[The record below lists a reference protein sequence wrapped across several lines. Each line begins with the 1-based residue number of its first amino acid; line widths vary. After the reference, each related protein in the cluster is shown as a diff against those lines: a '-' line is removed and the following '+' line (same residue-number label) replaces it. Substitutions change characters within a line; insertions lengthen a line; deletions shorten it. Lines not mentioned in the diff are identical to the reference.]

1 MAKSSARIGSSPAK
15 PPMAASVSRRSSWI
29 EALYDQIG
37 AVERS
42 NCPQVEGEMRFCPQA
57 PLLRQD
63 LLRYLAAGL
72 DATPDPSAAP
82 HYVDL
87 TDTPELDV
95 LASTLWALGILPDN
109 DPACSDLGLGPRFCP
124 DEPAQRIDAAVWMV
138 RAFGE

>member
-1 MAKSSARIGSSPAK
+1 MVAAGQRREREQRRGEHPLARIDA
-15 PPMAASVSRRSSWI
+15 
-29 EALYDQIG
+29 G
-37 AVERS
+37 A
-42 NCPQVEGEMRFCPQA
+42 
-57 PLLRQD
+57 
-63 LLRYLAAGL
+63 
-72 DATPDPSAAP
+72 PDPSAAP

-87 TDTPELDV
+87 TDTPELDA